1 MCKILI
7 GRCDDVDQGT
17 CIGPTPRESHMPYD
31 SLRFLDAWPA
41 DDSKFGPDFNA
52 NALQQIQLGTTE
64 GATRH
69 NAVSLAQSFLDSS
82 FSSVHVHVGLDAKD

>member
-1 MCKILI
+1 M
-7 GRCDDVDQGT
+7 
-17 CIGPTPRESHMPYD
+17 
-31 SLRFLDAWPA
+31 
-41 DDSKFGPDFNA
+41 NA

-69 NAVSLAQSFLDSS
+69 NAVSLAQNFLDSS